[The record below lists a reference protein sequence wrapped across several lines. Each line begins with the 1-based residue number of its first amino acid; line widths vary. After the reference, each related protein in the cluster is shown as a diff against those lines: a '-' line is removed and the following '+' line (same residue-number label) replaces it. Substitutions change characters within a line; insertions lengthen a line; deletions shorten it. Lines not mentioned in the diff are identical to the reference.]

1 MFKLLR
7 FIGHKWYLL
16 LLAAAAIIA
25 QCYLQLMLPDYM
37 GQIQTIITS
46 STINGDTSRLVTDI
60 LTEGGWMI
68 LCSLGVVLLAFIQ
81 LFCASYLSA
90 YTGKMLREEMFAKV
104 NSISLTDYNTF
115 GTATLIT
122 RTTNDIEQ
130 MKNFVFM
137 CIRILIMSPTMMI
150 IALIKTSELDADL
163 LIVLAVAL
171 PVILLIMLVLLVVA
185 SPYFRKIQEKLDNLT
200 VVLRENLTGIRVI
213 RAYDQEQTE
222 TKKFTYANTDLT
234 KTHIKVNRIMTFT
247 NPVIQII
254 FNFCFLGIYALG
266 LSFLDNVLIEN
277 QLLILDE
284 IANIASVAQ
293 YSMQI
298 MNSFVMF
305 AAVFIFMPQAVAS
318 GKRILEVLN
327 IDTNKDSEEN
337 LSNNANFGQYQETLN
352 NLYKKEEKE
361 LKPYILEYE
370 KKFKE
375 KFNYQTAKYKRTI
388 MNEKEAKTTGLESI
402 INSYDRIHSKYH
414 LERKKVR
421 TVFKES
427 SIKNNNSNET
437 IIERLKNSNLHGVIE
452 FKDVSFAYPGSDTP
466 CIEHVSFKTHPGKTT
481 AIIGSTGSGKSTI
494 INLIPRFYKVTSG
507 EILIDGININE
518 IPSNVVRDLLG
529 FVPQTALLFKGTIRS
544 NIKFGKKDATNEEI
558 NEALS
563 VAQAENFVS
572 KLPDGL
578 DTFVSQSGKNF
589 SGGQKQRLCIARA
602 LVRKPEFY
610 VFDDSFSALDF
621 KTDAKLRAALKNYTQ
636 NSSVIVVAQR
646 VSSILDAE
654 NIIVL
659 NEGKVVGEGTHNEL
673 IKSCAVYQDI
683 VKSQLDS
690 DEIEKTIR
698 MGQEAVT
705 EGGI

>member
-37 GQIQTIITS
+37 GQIQTIVTS

-60 LTEGGWMI
+60 LIEGGWMI

-402 INSYDRIHSKYH
+402 INNYDRIHSKYH

-427 SIKNNNSNET
+427 SIENNNSNET

-544 NIKFGKKDATNEEI
+544 NIKFGKKDATDEEI

>member
-37 GQIQTIITS
+37 GQIQTIVTS

-60 LTEGGWMI
+60 LIEGGWMI

-185 SPYFRKIQEKLDNLT
+185 SPYFRKIQEKIDNLT

-388 MNEKEAKTTGLESI
+388 MNEKEAKTTGLDSI
-402 INSYDRIHSKYH
+402 INNYDRIHSKYH

-421 TVFKES
+421 TAFKES
-427 SIKNNNSNET
+427 SIENDNQNES
-437 IIERLKNSNLHGVIE
+437 IIDRLKNSNLHGIIE

-518 IPSNVVRDLLG
+518 IPSNIVRDLLG

-544 NIKFGKKDATNEEI
+544 NIKFGKKDATDEEI

-690 DEIEKTIR
+690 DEIEKTIK

>member
-37 GQIQTIITS
+37 GQIQTIVTS

-284 IANIASVAQ
+284 IAHIASVAQ

-402 INSYDRIHSKYH
+402 INNYDRIHSKYH

-427 SIKNNNSNET
+427 SIKNNNSNKP

-544 NIKFGKKDATNEEI
+544 NIKFGKKDATDEEI

>member
-37 GQIQTIITS
+37 GQIQTIVTS

-60 LTEGGWMI
+60 LIEGGWMI
-68 LCSLGVVLLAFIQ
+68 LCSLGVVILAFIQ

-185 SPYFRKIQEKLDNLT
+185 SPYFRKIQEKIDNLT

-352 NLYKKEEKE
+352 TLYKKEEKE
-361 LKPYILEYE
+361 LKPYILKYE
-370 KKFKE
+370 KEFKE

-402 INSYDRIHSKYH
+402 INNYDRIHSKYH

-421 TVFKES
+421 TAFKKS
-427 SIKNNNSNET
+427 SIENDNQNES
-437 IIERLKNSNLHGVIE
+437 IIDRLKNSKLHGVIE

-507 EILIDGININE
+507 EILIDDININE

-544 NIKFGKKDATNEEI
+544 NIKFGKKDATDEEI

-690 DEIEKTIR
+690 DEIEKTIK

>member
-37 GQIQTIITS
+37 GQIQTIVTS

-60 LTEGGWMI
+60 LIEGGWMI

-185 SPYFRKIQEKLDNLT
+185 SPYFRKIQEKIDNLT

-352 NLYKKEEKE
+352 DLYKKEEKE

-370 KKFKE
+370 KEFKE

-388 MNEKEAKTTGLESI
+388 MNEKEAKTTGLKSI
-402 INSYDRIHSKYH
+402 INNYDRIHSKYH

-421 TVFKES
+421 TNFKES
-427 SIKNNNSNET
+427 SIENNNSDET
-437 IIERLKNSNLHGVIE
+437 IIDRLKNSKLHGVIE

-518 IPSNVVRDLLG
+518 IPSDVVRDLLG

-544 NIKFGKKDATNEEI
+544 NIRFGKKDATDEEI

>member
-37 GQIQTIITS
+37 GQIQTIVTS

-60 LTEGGWMI
+60 LIEGGWMI

-352 NLYKKEEKE
+352 DLYKKEEKE

-402 INSYDRIHSKYH
+402 INNYDRIHSKYH

-437 IIERLKNSNLHGVIE
+437 IIERLKNSNFHGVIE

-544 NIKFGKKDATNEEI
+544 NIKFGKKDATDEEI

>member
-37 GQIQTIITS
+37 GQIQTIVTS

-104 NSISLTDYNTF
+104 NSISLTDYNAF

-163 LIVLAVAL
+163 LIVLAIAL

-402 INSYDRIHSKYH
+402 INNYDRIHSKYH

-507 EILIDGININE
+507 EILIDGVNINE

-544 NIKFGKKDATNEEI
+544 NIKFGKKDATDEEI

>member
-37 GQIQTIITS
+37 GQIQTIVTS

-402 INSYDRIHSKYH
+402 INNYDRIHSKYH

-544 NIKFGKKDATNEEI
+544 NIKFGKNDATDEEI

>member
-37 GQIQTIITS
+37 GQIQTIVTS

-402 INSYDRIHSKYH
+402 INNYDRIHSKYH

-427 SIKNNNSNET
+427 STKNNNSNET

-544 NIKFGKKDATNEEI
+544 NIKFGKKDATDEEI

>member
-37 GQIQTIITS
+37 GQIQTIVTS

-305 AAVFIFMPQAVAS
+305 AAVFIFMPQAVAR

-402 INSYDRIHSKYH
+402 INNYDRIHSKYH

-427 SIKNNNSNET
+427 SIENNNSNET

-544 NIKFGKKDATNEEI
+544 NIKFGKKDATDEEI

>member
-25 QCYLQLMLPDYM
+25 QCFLQLMLPDYM
-37 GQIQTIITS
+37 GQIQTIVTS
-46 STINGDTSRLVTDI
+46 SAINGDTSRLVTDI

-284 IANIASVAQ
+284 IAHIASVAQ

-402 INSYDRIHSKYH
+402 INNYDRIHSKYH

-427 SIKNNNSNET
+427 SIKNNNSNEA

-544 NIKFGKKDATNEEI
+544 NIKFGKKDATDEEI

>member
-37 GQIQTIITS
+37 GQIQTIVTS

-68 LCSLGVVLLAFIQ
+68 LCSSGVVLLAFIQ

-402 INSYDRIHSKYH
+402 INNYDRIHSKYH

-544 NIKFGKKDATNEEI
+544 NIKFGKKDATDEEI

>member
-37 GQIQTIITS
+37 GQIQTIVTS

-60 LTEGGWMI
+60 LIEGGWMI

-402 INSYDRIHSKYH
+402 INNYDRIHSKYH

-544 NIKFGKKDATNEEI
+544 NIKFGKKDATDEEI

>member
-25 QCYLQLMLPDYM
+25 QCYLQLMLPDCM
-37 GQIQTIITS
+37 GQIQTIVTS

-222 TKKFTYANTDLT
+222 TKKFTYANSDLT

-402 INSYDRIHSKYH
+402 INNYDRIHSKYH

-427 SIKNNNSNET
+427 SIKNNNSNEA

-544 NIKFGKKDATNEEI
+544 NIKFGKKDATDEEI